1 MTEPRRIAFED
12 LDPSERS
19 SREELEKIANL
30 YFDGLE
36 RADGDM
42 IPVTDGCIRIENG
55 QQTVLL
61 SDVSD
66 YAGTASALIFPLGVR
81 DQISSG
87 YFSYI
92 DDVRDR
98 RVAAI
103 DEARG
108 LVVLVVVFDHSARQR
123 SVHVKGIGEVEIAR
137 YHQSPNSVLIAEV
150 FKVRSGLIEHIEAVL
165 EFLPYGSRTGWEG

>member
-1 MTEPRRIAFED
+1 
-12 LDPSERS
+12 
-19 SREELEKIANL
+19 
-30 YFDGLE
+30 
-36 RADGDM
+36 M
-42 IPVTDGCIRIENG
+42 IPVADECIRIENG

-87 YFSYI
+87 YYSYL
-92 DDVRDR
+92 DGVRDR

-103 DEARG
+103 DETRG
-108 LVVLVVVFDHSARQR
+108 LVVLVVVFDHSARKRTVQ
-123 SVHVKGIGEVEIAR
+123 VKGLGEVEVSR

-150 FKVRSGLIEHIEAVL
+150 FKVRNGQIEHIEAVL
-165 EFLPYGSRTGWEG
+165 EFLPYGARTGWEG